1 MLSVTPVVVWSFSL
15 ASDTKMSQSRYDG
28 LRRYE
33 GKRRPPPGTSKR
45 WYSLAGGRA
54 AFVFTSSTR
63 RPAPVI
69 SGTSQPAWYMY
80 SSSGVSVA

>member
-1 MLSVTPVVVWSFSL
+1 MLSVTPVVVWSLSL
-15 ASDTKMSQSRYDG
+15 ASETNTSQSRYAG
-28 LRRYE
+28 WRRYE

-45 WYSLAGGRA
+45 GYSLPAGA

-63 RPAPVI
+63 RPAPTI

-80 SSSGVSVA
+80 SSRGMSVA